1 MRNPIVVIG
10 SQSVD
15 LCGVDLV
22 TLRTI
27 VLELARELVCLVS
40 VSNSLL
46 TDLLNILLLALTM
59 LLVETIY
66 RCNMLLVL

>member
-1 MRNPIVVIG
+1 LINPIVVVG

>member
-1 MRNPIVVIG
+1 MINPIVVVG